1 VSPTHIA
8 KVCVLVIF
16 LPSCTYTDFMTDLLK
31 EKSSQAS
38 QGSNA
43 TQYEEAK
50 EEEEEEE
57 AEDAQMEGGADRRIL
72 KSILYGDGI

>member
-1 VSPTHIA
+1 
-8 KVCVLVIF
+8 
-16 LPSCTYTDFMTDLLK
+16 MTDLLK